1 MKYLFILFVIYG
13 CQSASTQAVSDDNKK
28 ELEFQKLME
37 GVKKTNQVSALAQ
50 QKAAEKEV
58 QIVGK
63 AVKTIVSLKSEINQL
78 KSELN
83 EVKSMLDSANTVD
96 TSSQKFQL
104 RPIR

>member
-1 MKYLFILFVIYG
+1 MKYLFILFVLYG
-13 CQSASTQAVSDDNKK
+13 CQSASTQAVSDENMK
-28 ELEFQKLME
+28 ELEFQKLMQ
-37 GVKKTNQVSALAQ
+37 GVQKTNELSALTQ

-63 AVKTIVSLKSEINQL
+63 AVKTIVSLKSEVNQL

-83 EVKSMLDSANTVD
+83 EVKSKLDSANSVD
-96 TSSQKFQL
+96 TSSEKFQL

>member
-1 MKYLFILFVIYG
+1 MKYLFILFVLYG
-13 CQSASTQAVSDDNKK
+13 CQSASTQAVSDENMK

-37 GVKKTNQVSALAQ
+37 GVKKTNQLSALTQ

-63 AVKTIVSLKSEINQL
+63 AVKTIVSLKSEVNQL

-83 EVKSMLDSANTVD
+83 EVKSKLDSANTVD
-96 TSSQKFQL
+96 TSSEKFQL

>member
-1 MKYLFILFVIYG
+1 M
-13 CQSASTQAVSDDNKK
+13 K
-28 ELEFQKLME
+28 ELEFQKLMQ
-37 GVKKTNQVSALAQ
+37 GVQKTNELSAITQ

-63 AVKTIVSLKSEINQL
+63 AVSTIVSLKSEVNQL

-83 EVKSMLDSANTVD
+83 EIKSKLDSANTVD
-96 TSSQKFQL
+96 TSSEKFQL

>member
-1 MKYLFILFVIYG
+1 MKYLFILFVLYG
-13 CQSASTQAVSDDNKK
+13 CQSANTQAVSDENMK

-37 GVKKTNQVSALAQ
+37 GVKKTNQLSALTQ

-63 AVKTIVSLKSEINQL
+63 AVKTILSLKSEVNQL

-83 EVKSMLDSANTVD
+83 EVKSKLDSANTVD
-96 TSSQKFQL
+96 TSSKKFQL

>member
-1 MKYLFILFVIYG
+1 MKYLFILFVLYG
-13 CQSASTQAVSDDNKK
+13 CQSASTQAVSDENMK

-37 GVKKTNQVSALAQ
+37 GVKKTNQLSVLTQ

-63 AVKTIVSLKSEINQL
+63 AVKTIVSLKSEVNQL

-83 EVKSMLDSANTVD
+83 EVKSKLDSANTVD
-96 TSSQKFQL
+96 TSSKKFQL

>member
-1 MKYLFILFVIYG
+1 MKYLFILFVLYG
-13 CQSASTQAVSDDNKK
+13 CQSANTQAVSDENMK

-37 GVKKTNQVSALAQ
+37 GVKKTNQLSVLTQ

-63 AVKTIVSLKSEINQL
+63 AVKTILSLKSEVNQL

-83 EVKSMLDSANTVD
+83 EVKSKLDSANTLD
-96 TSSQKFQL
+96 TSSKKFQL

>member
-1 MKYLFILFVIYG
+1 MKYLFILFVLYG
-13 CQSASTQAVSDDNKK
+13 CQSANTQAISDENMK
-28 ELEFQKLME
+28 ELEFQKLMQ
-37 GVKKTNQVSALAQ
+37 GVQKTNQLSALTQ

-63 AVKTIVSLKSEINQL
+63 AVKTIVSLKSEVNQL

-83 EVKSMLDSANTVD
+83 EIKSRLDSANTVD
-96 TSSQKFQL
+96 TSSEKFQL

>member
-1 MKYLFILFVIYG
+1 MKYLFILFVLYG
-13 CQSASTQAVSDDNKK
+13 CQSASTQAVSDENMK

-37 GVKKTNQVSALAQ
+37 GVKKTNQLSELTQ

-63 AVKTIVSLKSEINQL
+63 AVKTIVSLKSEVNQL

-83 EVKSMLDSANTVD
+83 EVKSKLDSANTVD
-96 TSSQKFQL
+96 TSSKKFQL